1 MSVGSLSNSELL
13 TYFKENDTEEVRR
26 ECLARMGEQFDTPIP
41 NQISMDEMLA
51 EA

>member
-1 MSVGSLSNSELL
+1 MSVESLSNSELL
-13 TYFKENDTEEVRR
+13 TYFKENDTEEARR
-26 ECLARMGEQFDTPIP
+26 ECLTRMGEQFDTPIP